1 MIVFKRILKLT
12 FIKIDLFIVYRYY
25 NIRRKI
31 FEKTLFKALVTKI
44 SSNETLVIQNVV
56 TFILVHFEFSYFARK
71 EVVKEYGRYA
81 TGSFMGSS

>member
-1 MIVFKRILKLT
+1 MP
-12 FIKIDLFIVYRYY
+12 
-25 NIRRKI
+25 
-31 FEKTLFKALVTKI
+31 FKALVTKI

-56 TFILVHFEFSYFARK
+56 TFIPVHFEFSYFARK

>member
-1 MIVFKRILKLT
+1 MKST
-12 FIKIDLFIVYRYY
+12 FIKIDSFIVYHYY

-71 EVVKEYGRYA
+71 EVVKEYG
-81 TGSFMGSS
+81 